1 MTAYKEQYYSL
12 EENEM
17 QDLIAKAKSG
27 SVKSQEELLKV
38 FSNFLTK
45 YISLLYYSKYNLN
58 DYDIRRF
65 ISLFVKDPYTRFA
78 LMKNKMSNS
87 HLKVVNECMRGINY
101 MAKRYGDEEDIRQ
114 TVYMTFFQCINRYE
128 RKDSAKGP
136 IPFSGFLYSYF
147 FYLLKKNVDTF
158 LIDQL
163 GRKSF
168 PLLDDEAT
176 SDESDENYVV
186 GFKADP
192 IEYSMEQMLA
202 AETIDEFWVIGE
214 NNIPPFDKLTIQE
227 RQLLKWRYVDGER
240 SSQISDKINEHPNTI
255 REHLKKIKEK
265 IEIIIEEQNLVEYA
279 TLIRMEKGKINKIH
293 ERNR

>member
-17 QDLIAKAKSG
+17 QDLIAKAKKG
-27 SVKSQEELLKV
+27 SVKAQEELIKV

-45 YISLLYYSKYNLN
+45 YISLLYYGKFNLN

-65 ISLFVKDPYTRFA
+65 ISLFIKDPSTRFA
-78 LMKNKMSNS
+78 LMKNKMSGSN
-87 HLKVVNECMRGINY
+87 LKVINECMRGIHY

-114 TVYMTFFQCINRYE
+114 TVYMTFFQCIGRYE

-163 GRKSF
+163 GRKTF
-168 PLLDDEAT
+168 PLLDDDAT
-176 SDESDENYVV
+176 NDESDENYVV

-192 IEYSMEQMLA
+192 IEISMEQLLA
-202 AETIDEFWVIGE
+202 ADKIDEFWVLGE
-214 NNIPPFDKLTIQE
+214 KNVSPFDRLSVQE
-227 RQLLKWRYVDGER
+227 RQLLKWRYVDGQR
-240 SSQISDKINEHPNTI
+240 SSQISQRVNEHPNTV
-255 REHLKKIKEK
+255 REHLSKIKSK
-265 IEIIIEEQNLVEYA
+265 IKDIIIDNNLEEYI
-279 TLIRMEKGKINKIH
+279 TLINMEKN
-293 ERNR
+293 

>member
-17 QDLIAKAKSG
+17 QDLIAKAKKG
-27 SVKSQEELLKV
+27 SVKAQEELIKV

-45 YISLLYYSKYNLN
+45 YISLLYYGKFNLN

-65 ISLFVKDPYTRFA
+65 ISLFIKDPSTRFA
-78 LMKNKMSNS
+78 LMKNKMSGSN
-87 HLKVVNECMRGINY
+87 LKVINECMRGIHY

-114 TVYMTFFQCINRYE
+114 TVYMTFFQCIGRYE

-163 GRKSF
+163 GRKTF
-168 PLLDDEAT
+168 PLLDDDAT
-176 SDESDENYVV
+176 NDESDENYVV

-192 IEYSMEQMLA
+192 IDISMEQLLA
-202 AETIDEFWVIGE
+202 ADKIDEFWVLGE
-214 NNIPPFDKLTIQE
+214 KNISPFDRLTVQE
-227 RQLLKWRYVDGER
+227 RQLLKWRYVDGQR
-240 SSQISDKINEHPNTI
+240 SSQISQRVNEHPNTV
-255 REHLKKIKEK
+255 REHLSKIKIK
-265 IEIIIEEQNLVEYA
+265 IKDIIIENNLEEYI
-279 TLIRMEKGKINKIH
+279 TLINMEKN
-293 ERNR
+293 